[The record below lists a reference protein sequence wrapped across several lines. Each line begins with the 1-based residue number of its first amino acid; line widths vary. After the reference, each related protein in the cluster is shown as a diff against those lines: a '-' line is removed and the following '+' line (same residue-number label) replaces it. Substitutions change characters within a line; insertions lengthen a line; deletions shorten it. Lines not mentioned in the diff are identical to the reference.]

1 MLSEE
6 NRADFSQVEVVMT
19 KEFIGQ
25 QLILLVGCLDT
36 AEEGGR

>member
-1 MLSEE
+1 MTEE
-6 NRADFSQVEVVMT
+6 QKTDFAQLENVMT